1 MKPVEIGGDMTDWII
16 ETDLRILNSVQNT
29 FRCGFLD
36 WFFPQFTSLGEKG
49 WIYIAIALILLA
61 IPAYRKW
68 GASLATA
75 LMFGLI
81 FGNMMIKNIVGR
93 TRPYDLV
100 GHFELLVDP
109 LGDYSFPSGHT
120 MAAFEFFVVVCMMPV
135 KRRYKVIAG
144 VCAALMAFSRLY
156 LYVHFPSD
164 VLAGALLGSL
174 FGFLGVRI
182 VQRVCRK

>member
-1 MKPVEIGGDMTDWII
+1 MTDWIVEI
-16 ETDLRILNSVQNT
+16 DLRILNGIQNT
-29 FRCGFLD
+29 LRCDVLD
-36 WFFPQFTSLGEKG
+36 WFLPRFTSLGEKG
-49 WIYIAIALILLA
+49 WIYIVIALVLLA

-68 GASLATA
+68 GASLVTA
-75 LMFGLI
+75 LLFGLL
-81 FGNMMIKNIVGR
+81 FGNMMLKNLVGR

-100 GHFELLVDP
+100 GYYELLVDP
-109 LGDYSFPSGHT
+109 LHDYSFPSGHT

-144 VCAALMAFSRLY
+144 ICAVVMAFSRLY

-174 FGFLGVRI
+174 FGFLGVKLTQM
-182 VQRVCRK
+182 VSQ

>member
-1 MKPVEIGGDMTDWII
+1 MVDWISQV
-16 ETDLRILNSVQNT
+16 DFRILDGIQNT
-29 FRCGFLD
+29 CRCDFLD
-36 WFFPQFTSLGEKG
+36 WFFPKFTSLGEKG
-49 WIYIAIALILLA
+49 WIYIVIAVILLI

-68 GASLATA
+68 GASLTTA
-75 LMFGLI
+75 LLFGLI
-81 FGNMMIKNIVGR
+81 FGNMMIKNLVGR

-100 GHFELLVDP
+100 EHYNLLVKP
-109 LGDYSFPSGHT
+109 LSDYSFPSGHT
-120 MAAFEFFVVVCMMPV
+120 MAAFEFFAVVCMMPV

-144 VCAALMAFSRLY
+144 VCTVLMAFSRLY

-182 VQRVCRK
+182 VQIVCKRNENRE

>member
-1 MKPVEIGGDMTDWII
+1 MTDWII
-16 ETDLRILNSVQNT
+16 ETDLHILNGIQNT

-36 WFFPQFTSLGEKG
+36 WFMPRFTSLGEKG
-49 WIYIAIALILLA
+49 WIYIVIALILLA

-68 GASLATA
+68 GASLAAA
-75 LMFGLI
+75 LMLGLI

-100 GHFELLVDP
+100 GHFKLLVDP
-109 LGDYSFPSGHT
+109 LSDYSFPSGHT
-120 MAAFEFFVVVCMMPV
+120 MAAFEFFVVACMMPI
-135 KRRYKVIAG
+135 KLRYKIA
-144 VCAALMAFSRLY
+144 AAIFSVAMALSRLY

-174 FGFLGVRI
+174 FGFLGVKL
-182 VQRVCRK
+182 VQRIYK

>member
-1 MKPVEIGGDMTDWII
+1 M
-16 ETDLRILNSVQNT
+16 
-29 FRCGFLD
+29 
-36 WFFPQFTSLGEKG
+36 
-49 WIYIAIALILLA
+49 IALVLLA
-61 IPAYRKW
+61 VPAYRKW
-68 GASLATA
+68 GASLAAA

-81 FGNMMIKNIVGR
+81 FGNMMIKNIIGR

-109 LGDYSFPSGHT
+109 LSDYSFPSGHT
-120 MAAFEFFVVVCMMPV
+120 MAAFEFFAVICMMPI

-144 VCAALMAFSRLY
+144 LCAVLMAFSRLY

-174 FGFLGVRI
+174 FGFLGVKL
-182 VQRVCRK
+182 VQRVSK